1 MAKIKPECD
10 PGEYGDNVFM
20 MIARVSKA
28 LRRAGM
34 EKEEKEFLD
43 RVHES
48 ESYEQAL
55 DIGEEYVE
63 FI

>member
-1 MAKIKPECD
+1 MGKIKPECD

-34 EKEEKEFLD
+34 EKEENEFLG
-43 RVHES
+43 RVHE
-48 ESYEQAL
+48 A
-55 DIGEEYVE
+55 E
-63 FI
+63 F